1 MKKRTKYSIVML
13 VAVTLVACDINTVDK
28 SALDPNTALNTI
40 AGVQSAALSAYR
52 RVWEFNLWGQQANLH
67 GDAFADNIQI
77 VNRTGRYEQESVN
90 GIGVFA
96 NRWAQGGFGEGC
108 YGIVKDANYVLEFIP
123 KINVA
128 GVPSSATVTSQNVVD
143 HITGEA
149 KFLRALALFELMRVY
164 AYEPGR
170 EVNGFN
176 LGVVLRT
183 KATQVVTDADAV
195 PRSTNLECYQFIEK
209 DLQDAFAGLLP
220 ASQVGGWPSALGAN
234 TFPYRATKAAAAALL
249 ARVYLYWGRYADAD
263 TQATSALSLVP
274 SPLPVNAAGFVASW
288 SAIPHPESIFEAEIR
303 PADFSGVDGP
313 NNSMHSITQNALS
326 GSQYVLAASNELI
339 AAHEAGDIRRS
350 VYVNTAATLNRPQ
363 CRKWQGEKGSF
374 VENIPMIRESE
385 MYLIQAESRARQNN
399 DAGAQ
404 TAINVLRTNRGL
416 AATSLTG
423 QALIDLIMNERRV
436 ELAFEGHRFY
446 DLKRLGLPI
455 PKTAA
460 SGVSTIPANDFRML
474 QQIDV
479 QQITLSKGKLIQ
491 NPGY

>member
-1 MKKRTKYSIVML
+1 MKRSLKFSIIGLLATV
-13 VAVTLVACDINTVDK
+13 LVACDINTVDE
-28 SALDPNTALNTI
+28 SSLNPTTALNTI
-40 AGVQSAALSAYR
+40 AGVQSAALSGYR
-52 RVWEFNLWGQQANLH
+52 RIWEFNLWGQQANLH

-96 NRWAQGGFGEGC
+96 NRWAANTGFGEGA
-108 YGIVKDANYVLEFIP
+108 YGIVKDANYVLEYIQNI
-123 KINVA
+123 KVA
-128 GVPSSATVTSQNVVD
+128 TVPSSTTVTSQNVID
-143 HITGEA
+143 HITAEA
-149 KFLRALALFELMRVY
+149 KFLRAFALFELMRVY

-183 KATQVVTDADAV
+183 KATQVVTDADAL

-220 ASQVGGWPSALGAN
+220 ASQVSGWPSALGAS
-234 TFPYRATKAAAAALL
+234 TFPYRATKAAAAAML

-263 TQATSALSLVP
+263 AQATTALTLVP
-274 SPLPVNAAGFVASW
+274 APLPVNAAGFAASW
-288 SAIPHPESIFEAEIR
+288 SASPHPESIFEAEIR

-313 NNSMHSITQNALS
+313 NNSMHSMTQNALS
-326 GSQYVLAASNELI
+326 GSQYVLAASDELI
-339 AAHEAGDIRRS
+339 AAHEAGDVRRT
-350 VYVNTAATLNRPQ
+350 VYVTTSGRPQ
-363 CRKWQGEKGSF
+363 CRKWQGEKGAF
-374 VENIPMIRESE
+374 VENIPLIRESE

-404 TAINVLRTNRGL
+404 TAINIIRSNRGL
-416 AATSLTG
+416 ANTALTG
-423 QALIDLIMNERRV
+423 AALITLIMNERRV

-455 PKTAA
+455 PKTVA
-460 SGVSTIPANDFRML
+460 SGVSTLPANDFRML
-474 QQIDV
+474 QQIDI
-479 QQITLSKGKLIQ
+479 QQIVLSKGKLVQ